1 MNKKPLKEY
10 QDGEHFSGLL
20 LVSNSAKCVSNTG
33 KAYLN
38 LELRDSSCSINAKK
52 WDLTSEDEKMFV
64 AGNVLDI
71 SGEINAYRGTL
82 QLKVVLASYPIAPI
96 DPSIFARPCPVSKDE
111 LLESFNHYRSQ
122 IKDTDLRQIV
132 DYIINKRRDLYFDA
146 PGGISI
152 HHDYSSGLLH
162 HTVSM
167 LQHAE
172 YFANFYPDIDKELL
186 YAAIILH
193 DVDKTMEIEGSLTYK
208 RTVEGNLLGHLA
220 MGVTEIQEAKAMLGL
235 ESETIVLLE
244 HMILSHHG
252 KPEFGSPVL
261 PMTKEAILLHLIDN
275 LDCDMNLLG
284 KITDNLKEGEF
295 SEKIFALDGRQIY
308 KPHKRGK

>member
-1 MNKKPLKEY
+1 MTRKLLKEY

-20 LVSNSAKCVSNTG
+20 LVSNSAKCVSNNG

-38 LELRDSSCSINAKK
+38 MELRDSSCSINAKK
-52 WDLTSEDEKMFV
+52 WDVTPEDEKMFV
-64 AGNVLDI
+64 AGNVLNI

-82 QLKVVLASYPIAPI
+82 QLKVVYAMIPDEEVDA
-96 DPSIFARPCPVSKDE
+96 SIFARPCPVSKED
-111 LLESFNHYRSQ
+111 LLEDFKYYRSQ
-122 IKDTDLRQIV
+122 IKDSDLVQIV

-162 HTVSM
+162 HTISM
-167 LQHAE
+167 LKHAE
-172 YFANFYPDIDKELL
+172 YFSAFYPDIDKELL

-193 DVDKTMEIEGSLTYK
+193 DVDKTMEIEGSVTYK

-275 LDCDMNLLG
+275 LDCDMNLVT
-284 KITDNLKEGEF
+284 KVIDNMKEGEF
-295 SEKIFALDGRQIY
+295 SEKIFALDGRQLY